1 MTVHNTYLLDS
12 INSSSEQAAMGVERR
27 TAHSGFP
34 IVLQKLAAAVALL
47 LLSPLLILLALLIR
61 MESKGSPLYAQIR
74 VGENGRRFKFYKFRS
89 MFITGDA
96 RWVDVNTLSSDRDG
110 VCKKFKRDPRIT
122 SIGRII
128 RKYSIDEIP
137 QLINV
142 LKGDMVLIGPRPA
155 LCSETDCYSTEQMN
169 RLDVKPGLTGLWQ
182 VSGRADTTFE
192 QQVELDIF
200 YIDNQSWWFDIKIVL
215 QTIPA
220 VLLSK
225 GAY

>member
-1 MTVHNTYLLDS
+1 MTVHNTFVFESDKSVCNQGESRGGQYS
-12 INSSSEQAAMGVERR
+12 V
-27 TAHSGFP
+27 HSGIP
-34 IVLQKLAAAVALL
+34 IALQKLAAGVTLL
-47 LLSPLLILLALLIR
+47 MLSPLLILLALCIR
-61 MESKGSPLYAQIR
+61 LESKGSPLYAQIR

-89 MFITGDA
+89 MFIPGDA

-110 VCKKFKRDPRIT
+110 VCKKFKSDPRIT
-122 SIGRII
+122 GIGRLI

-142 LKGDMVLIGPRPA
+142 LKGDMLLIGPRPA
-155 LCSETDCYSTEQMN
+155 LCCETDSYRGAEMG

-192 QQVELDIF
+192 QQVALDLY
-200 YIDNQSWWFDIKIVL
+200 YINHQSWWFDFKIVL
-215 QTIPA
+215 QTVPA